1 MFCIF
6 LTSTCSISSNR
17 KYTDQMKNTH
27 LLLPCNIYHAKIFFA
42 VAPLNKS
49 ALDEACE
56 EHINDVLDEIEDS
69 RSRPLETPV
78 INSVLDEPCEEHLP
92 IDLDEIEVF
101 LNTSALD
108 DAWEELLQVLLDET
122 KDSYNPSLDASP
134 CGPLCEG
141 LSPRPPSRISHQTH
155 ITAEHF
161 TFHSVLGRGGFGKV
175 FLAELKGSEA
185 WFAVKALKKVVVLMD
200 KDVESTMVEKRV
212 LALARDCPFLTH
224 LYSTFQTKEHLF
236 FVMEYLNGGDL
247 YFHLMEEG
255 CFDLDRATF
264 YAAEIVCG
272 LQFLH
277 GKGII
282 YRDLKFNNV
291 MLDGEGHIKIVD
303 FGMCK
308 EDVFGDTLA
317 TSFCGT
323 LCFIAPEILLGK
335 RYSFS
340 VDWWSFGVI
349 LYGMLIGQPPFDGD
363 HEAELLESIRSGPP
377 HFPRSITVPAKNM
390 LKRLF
395 EQDPSHRLGVEGNI
409 RLQSF
414 FKTVNWSALERRE
427 IEPPY
432 KPKVTS
438 PNDCS
443 NFDQEMLDQKPL
455 LSQCDKGLVDSM
467 DQSAFAGFSF
477 IDQRMEHLLQK

>member
-1 MFCIF
+1 
-6 LTSTCSISSNR
+6 
-17 KYTDQMKNTH
+17 
-27 LLLPCNIYHAKIFFA
+27 
-42 VAPLNKS
+42 
-49 ALDEACE
+49 
-56 EHINDVLDEIEDS
+56 
-69 RSRPLETPV
+69 
-78 INSVLDEPCEEHLP
+78 
-92 IDLDEIEVF
+92 
-101 LNTSALD
+101 
-108 DAWEELLQVLLDET
+108 
-122 KDSYNPSLDASP
+122 
-134 CGPLCEG
+134 
-141 LSPRPPSRISHQTH
+141 
-155 ITAEHF
+155 
-161 TFHSVLGRGGFGKV
+161 
-175 FLAELKGSEA
+175 
-185 WFAVKALKKVVVLMD
+185 MD